1 MTTDK
6 PTLANKILELAL
18 NRTSKSVVD
27 SKSSS
32 NNQLENIKPAP
43 FATTQSPAVVMTKMK
58 GIEENINLLST
69 IITENQKRDSSVRLS
84 PQEIEKTK
92 QMLQKDVVQYNKDVQ
107 LLSLLIG
114 RPLNTNDIAKL
125 AATNLGKSQVK
136 PPLTSSSLVTTTTTT
151 TRQTS
156 SSTSP
161 IPAFKQLS
169 DEEVKFLQA
178 LQKIQTTRAITTSTI
193 PTTTPPN
200 ISTRSKSQEAI
211 LAELL
216 KQQGIGPNLKQIGNQ
231 IPLDV
236 SLFLIINEY

>member
-1 MTTDK
+1 
-6 PTLANKILELAL
+6 LELAL

-32 NNQLENIKPAP
+32 NNQLESIRPAP
-43 FATTQSPAVVMTKMK
+43 FATTQTPEIVMTKMK
-58 GIEENINLLST
+58 GIEENINLMST
-69 IITENQKRDSSVRLS
+69 IISENQKRNSAVRLS

-114 RPLNTNDIAKL
+114 RPLNTEDLTKL
-125 AATNLGKSQVK
+125 AQTNLGKAQVK
-136 PPLTSSSLVTTTTTT
+136 PQIPSSSLVTTST
-151 TRQTS
+151 TRQSS

-161 IPAFKQLS
+161 VPAFKQLS

-178 LQKIQTTRAITTSTI
+178 LQKIQTTRTVTI
-193 PTTTPPN
+193 PTTTMSSI

-236 SLFLIINEY
+236 RLFAD